1 MIKYKPKRLDVYK
14 RQVVESYHFDAF
26 DVHQIKRDIDQYLN
40 PKQDNKG
47 YKAFEKLK
55 RNVLQGGEMK
65 NDIDLRSFRTL
76 RDRSQIFLLIQKY
89 FQVSSEFNQ
98 LLYDN
103 LQLCRNTC
111 LLYTSF
117 KTNFCLISRQKIE
130 PVSI

>member
-1 MIKYKPKRLDVYK
+1 M
-14 RQVVESYHFDAF
+14 
-26 DVHQIKRDIDQYLN
+26 HQIKRDIDQYLN

-103 LQLCRNTC
+103 LQLCRNTFGIVIK
-111 LLYTSF
+111 YNMTKDNVF
-117 KTNFCLISRQKIE
+117 ISTDQ
-130 PVSI
+130 